1 LAFCFVF
8 VDDAAQIRLGEMIQ
22 RMAGTIS
29 ESADADYIIT
39 SIPMNVGSNAI
50 CVNSDWI
57 DALYWSDT
65 LVSSIGYV
73 SNIPSSHPTNT
84 PSKQKPS
91 IIDDII
97 SELRNHRTYEDIAAE
112 MHLAARHKRHKNT
125 SRNCRPE
132 N

>member
-1 LAFCFVF
+1 
-8 VDDAAQIRLGEMIQ
+8 MIQ

-39 SIPMNVGSNAI
+39 PIPMNVGSNAI
-50 CVNSDWI
+50 CVNPAWI
-57 DALYWSDT
+57 DPLYWSDT
-65 LVSSIGYV
+65 FVSFVGYV

-97 SELRNHRTYEDIAAE
+97 SALRNHRAYEDIAAE
-112 MHLAARHKRHKNT
+112 LHLAARPKTHRNSSH
-125 SRNCRPE
+125 NCRPG